1 MIAESFDVI
10 NYASLIVAPVVL
22 GAMIFAL
29 EEGANYAITIIRTR
43 RKERANGEQGEQRN
57 DRSKG

>member
-29 EEGANYAITIIRTR
+29 AEGANYALTSIRTK
-43 RKERANGEQGEQRN
+43 RKERTNGEQGEQRN
-57 DRSKG
+57 DRT